1 MIVVYYVS
9 SNSSCRKAVE
19 WLEHKKL
26 SFFVRRIT
34 KKNQISSVE
43 LKKILVLTTN
53 GFEDLYNS
61 KSKEFLKFKA
71 SLDDYSTNQMVDL
84 IITHP
89 FIMKFP
95 IIMDEKKLLVGFN
108 EDDIRVF
115 FSREQKKRLLRL
127 IDC

>member
-1 MIVVYYVS
+1 MIIVYYVS

-19 WLEHKKL
+19 WLEEKKL
-26 SFFVRRIT
+26 SFVVRRVT
-34 KKNQISSVE
+34 KKSPISSFE
-43 LKKILVLTTN
+43 LKKILALTSN

-61 KSKEFLKFKA
+61 KSSQFLNFTA
-71 SLDDYSTNQMVDL
+71 SFDDYSTNQMIDL